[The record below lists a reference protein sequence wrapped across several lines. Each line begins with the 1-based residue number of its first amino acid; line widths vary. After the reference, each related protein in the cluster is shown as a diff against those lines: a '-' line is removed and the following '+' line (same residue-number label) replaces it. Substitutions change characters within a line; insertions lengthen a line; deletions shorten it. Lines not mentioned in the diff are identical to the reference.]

1 VDRSWEY
8 INRSQAHE
16 CRNWDK
22 GRAISFL
29 GIHKWDFRCSVR
41 GCVVTSVGKKNIQL
55 GCEEF
60 IYEYAV
66 FSGGSAVL
74 SYNSNFI
81 KAVTQV
87 IPAYLA
93 FIVGISEAARQPI
106 CII

>member
-1 VDRSWEY
+1 M
-8 INRSQAHE
+8 Q
-16 CRNWDK
+16 
-22 GRAISFL
+22 
-29 GIHKWDFRCSVR
+29 CSPEV
-41 GCVVTSVGKKNIQL
+41 L
-55 GCEEF
+55 H
-60 IYEYAV
+60 
-66 FSGGSAVL
+66 SAVL